1 MVQVRKLVLAI
12 AAASALSSGMARAL
26 DLGEVTLKSAANQP
40 LVAEIELLDVRDL
53 APADI
58 KPSLATPE
66 EFQKAGVNRDA
77 ILSDLTFTPVINS
90 GGRSVIRVTSRQ
102 PVSEPML
109 KFLVQVLW
117 PQGRLLRDYSVMVD
131 ASKFAPQGAAPV
143 QPAATPAV
151 TAPTPAKQGEF
162 TTGKRDTL
170 WDIAQ
175 KYPNN
180 GASVQQTML
189 AIQALNPDAFVDG
202 NINRLK
208 TGQVLRLPD
217 SQQATALGQGPAI
230 TEVARQNA
238 AWREGRRLGPRAQQL
253 DATRRT
259 GTGNAPAQTEAG
271 DKLSLVAADGKNGQG
286 KAGDRQARLAQA
298 KENLDA
304 TRRDNAELK
313 SRMGDLQ
320 SQLDKLQKL
329 IQLKND
335 QLAKLEAAGA
345 AAPAPAPAPAEAA
358 APAAPAAEAPAPAV
372 NAQLTPPPE
381 AAPATPAP
389 EAVTPPPAPVV
400 TAPVEPPAPVEDKPG
415 LFTKLLTSPIM
426 LGLVGGAAV
435 LILLLAALLL
445 ARKRKAQLE
454 AEKHMRMARAL
465 SEETDFDKDIDL
477 PPGSFEGLETPA
489 PSVKLAPAMVAASAA
504 AAVAAAEPA
513 PVVAAPHSEVIPTP
527 PLRPAAEPVVV
538 APVVEPLVASVIEP
552 VPAPVAQG
560 EPAADVLAEA
570 DRLLAEHRFNEA
582 VELLE
587 PAVKAE
593 PARSDLRLKLM
604 EAYAH
609 QGDRSA
615 FIGEERQLVAN
626 GENHNAVENLK
637 ARFPAMLGVAM
648 AAASAAAVAAE
659 LDAQYVK
666 DLLMDEPGSA
676 DPIDDT
682 FDSDFDLNLD
692 DDLSAPAEPDLD
704 VADFDDDLELDAPQP
719 LEAAANPEPEVEA
732 PSALDEDDLDF
743 EALLAQHNVPAEEPP
758 VDDLAEF
765 DLDIADDE
773 PAAPALA
780 PEAQAELDAQLAD
793 FENELNLDKPEVPPA
808 PVDDLELPED
818 FDLSLAEEM
827 DSAPAS
833 TPDKL
838 HADLGDVSAELDE
851 LSASLEHPP
860 IAEPFKAP
868 EPAALDDLDNL
879 DDLPPFEDDFD
890 YLSGTDESAT
900 KLDLARAYIDMG
912 DHDGAR
918 DILDEVVKEGTAGQ
932 QTEAREMLS
941 KLV

>member
-12 AAASALSSGMARAL
+12 AAATALSSGMARAL

-58 KPSLATPE
+58 KPSLASPE

-77 ILSDLTFTPVINS
+77 ILNDLTFTPVINS
-90 GGRSVIRVTSRQ
+90 GGRSVIRVTSKQ

-117 PQGRLLRDYSVMVD
+117 PQGRLLRDYSVLVD
-131 ASKFAPQGAAPV
+131 SSKFGPQNAAPV
-143 QPAATPAV
+143 QPATTPAV
-151 TAPTPAKQGEF
+151 TTQTQGSEGGY

-175 KYPNN
+175 KNAVPP
-180 GASVQQTML
+180 ASVQQTML

-217 SQQATALGQGPAI
+217 APQATALGQGPAI
-230 TEVARQNA
+230 AEVARQNA

-259 GTGNAPAQTEAG
+259 GTGNAPAQTETG

-335 QLAKLEAAGA
+335 QLAKLEAAS
-345 AAPAPAPAPAEAA
+345 AA
-358 APAAPAAEAPAPAV
+358 APAAPAADAAAATPAPAV
-372 NAQLTPPPE
+372 NAQLAPAPAPDAATPAAP
-381 AAPATPAP
+381 AAPATPP
-389 EAVTPPPAPVV
+389 EAATPAP
-400 TAPVEPPAPVEDKPG
+400 APAPAPVEAPAPAEAQPG
-415 LFTKLLTSPIM
+415 LFGKFLTSPIM
-426 LGLVGGAAV
+426 LGLIGGAAV

-445 ARKRKAQLE
+445 ARRRKAQLE

-465 SEETDFDKDIDL
+465 AEETDFDKDLDL
-477 PPGSFEGLETPA
+477 PPSSFEGLETPPPA
-489 PSVKLAPAMVAASAA
+489 VKLAPAMVAASAA

-513 PVVAAPHSEVIPTP
+513 PVVQPPVSEIIPTP
-527 PLRPAAEPVVV
+527 PLRPAAEPVVA

-552 VPAPVAQG
+552 KVAPVVAP
-560 EPAADVLAEA
+560 EADLLAEA
-570 DRLLAEHRFNEA
+570 DRLMAEGRLGEA
-582 VELLE
+582 AELLE
-587 PAVKAE
+587 PAVKAQPE
-593 PARSDLRLKLM
+593 RSDLRLKLM
-604 EAYAH
+604 EVYAH
-609 QGDRSA
+609 QGDRNA
-615 FIGEERQLVAN
+615 FIGEERQLVAT
-626 GENHNAVENLK
+626 GQNHNAVEALK

-648 AAASAAAVAAE
+648 AAAGAAAVAAE

-666 DLLMDEPGSA
+666 DLLMDEPGAA

-692 DDLSAPAEPDLD
+692 DDLGEPAEPDLD
-704 VADFDDDLELDAPQP
+704 VADFDDDLVLDAPQP
-719 LEAAANPEPEVEA
+719 LEAAAEPAPAVEA
-732 PSALDEDDLDF
+732 PSALEEDDLDF
-743 EALLAQHNVPAEEPP
+743 EALLAEHSAPAEAPP
-758 VDDLAEF
+758 VDDLADF
-765 DLDIADDE
+765 DLAIADDE
-773 PAAPALA
+773 PAAPTLD
-780 PEAQAELDAQLAD
+780 PELEAQLED
-793 FENELNLDKPEVPPA
+793 FEAELNLDKPEVPPA
-808 PVDDLELPED
+808 PVDDLELPDD

-827 DSAPAS
+827 DAAPQAA
-833 TPDKL
+833 PDKL
-838 HADLGDVSAELDE
+838 HEQLGDVSAELDK

-868 EPAALDDLDNL
+868 EKPALDDLDNL

-890 YLSGTDESAT
+890 YLSGTDEAAT
-900 KLDLARAYIDMG
+900 KLDLARAYIEMG

-918 DILDEVVKEGTAGQ
+918 DILDEVVKEGTEGQ
-932 QTEAREMLS
+932 QSEAREMLS
-941 KLV
+941 RLV

>member
-58 KPSLATPE
+58 KPSLASPE
-66 EFQKAGVNRDA
+66 DFQKAGVNREA
-77 ILSDLTFTPVINS
+77 ILNDLTFTPVINS

-117 PQGRLLRDYSVMVD
+117 PNGRLLRDYSVMVD
-131 ASKFAPQGAAPV
+131 AAKFAPQGAAPV
-143 QPAATPAV
+143 QPASTPAV
-151 TAPTPAKQGEF
+151 TTQTQGAQGNY
-162 TTGKRDTL
+162 TTTKRDTL
-170 WDIAQ
+170 WDIVQ
-175 KYPNN
+175 KNPVN

-208 TGQVLRLPD
+208 TGQVLRMPD
-217 SQQATALGQGPAI
+217 AQQATALGQGPAI
-230 TEVARQNA
+230 AEVARQNA

-286 KAGDRQARLAQA
+286 KAGDRQARLAVA

-345 AAPAPAPAPAEAA
+345 ETPATPAASAA
-358 APAAPAAEAPAPAV
+358 APATEAPAPAV
-372 NAQLTPPPE
+372 NAQLTPPAPGADTPAAAPTPAPAPE
-381 AAPATPAP
+381 AATPAP
-389 EAVTPPPAPVV
+389 AATPVQTPAPS
-400 TAPVEPPAPVEDKPG
+400 EDKPG
-415 LFTKLLTSPIM
+415 LFSKLLTSPVM

-445 ARKRKAQLE
+445 ARRRKAQLE

-465 SEETDFDKDIDL
+465 AEETEFDKDLDL

-504 AAVAAAEPA
+504 AAVAAAEPV
-513 PVVAAPHSEVIPTP
+513 PVVAAAHSDVIPTP
-527 PLRPAAEPVVV
+527 PLRPSAEPVVA
-538 APVVEPLVASVIEP
+538 APVVEPLVASVVEP
-552 VPAPVAQG
+552 VPAPVAAG
-560 EPAADVLAEA
+560 EPAVDVLAET
-570 DRLLAEHRFNEA
+570 DRLIAEHRFNEA
-582 VELLE
+582 AELLE
-587 PAVKAE
+587 PAIKAE
-593 PARSDLRLKLM
+593 PQRSDLRLKLM
-604 EAYAH
+604 EVYAH
-609 QGDRSA
+609 QGDRNG

-626 GENHNAVENLK
+626 GQNHAAVETLK
-637 ARFPAMLGVAM
+637 ERFPAMLGVAM
-648 AAASAAAVAAE
+648 AAAGAAALAAE

-666 DLLMDEPGSA
+666 DLLMDEPGAA

-692 DDLSAPAEPDLD
+692 DDLSEPAEPDLD
-704 VADFDDDLELDAPQP
+704 VADFDDDLVLDAPQP
-719 LEAAANPEPEVEA
+719 LEAAEAEPKVEA
-732 PSALDEDDLDF
+732 PSALEEDDLDF
-743 EALLAQHNVPAEEPP
+743 EALLAEHSKGSDAPA
-758 VDDLAEF
+758 VDDLADF
-765 DLDIADDE
+765 DLSLADDE
-773 PAAPALA
+773 PVPPTLTAEPD
-780 PEAQAELDAQLAD
+780 PELDAQLAD
-793 FENELNLDKPEVPPA
+793 FEHELNLDKPEVPPA
-808 PVDDLELPED
+808 PVHDLELPED

-827 DSAPAS
+827 DS
-833 TPDKL
+833 TPDTL
-838 HADLGDVSAELDE
+838 HAGLGDVSDELDK

-860 IAEPFKAP
+860 IPEPFKAP
-868 EPAALDDLDNL
+868 QKPVPDALDSL

-900 KLDLARAYIDMG
+900 KLDLARAYIEMG

-918 DILDEVVKEGTAGQ
+918 DILDEVVKEGTQGQ
-932 QTEAREMLS
+932 QSEAREMLS
-941 KLV
+941 RLV

>member
-58 KPSLATPE
+58 KPSLASPE
-66 EFQKAGVNRDA
+66 DFQKAGVNREA

-131 ASKFAPQGAAPV
+131 AAKFAPQGAAPV
-143 QPAATPAV
+143 QPAPTPAV
-151 TAPTPAKQGEF
+151 TVPTQGKQGEY
-162 TTGKRDTL
+162 TTSKRDTL
-170 WDIAQ
+170 WDIVQ
-175 KYPNN
+175 KYPNK

-217 SQQATALGQGPAI
+217 TQQATALAQGPAI
-230 TEVARQNA
+230 AEVARQNA

-304 TRRDNAELK
+304 TRRSNAELK
-313 SRMGDLQ
+313 DRMGDLQ

-345 AAPAPAPAPAEAA
+345 AAPAAAPAPAPA
-358 APAAPAAEAPAPAV
+358 PAAPVAAAPAV

-381 AAPATPAP
+381 APAATPAP
-389 EAVTPPPAPVV
+389 EAVAPAPAPAPVV
-400 TAPVEPPAPVEDKPG
+400 TAPVEPPAPSEDKPG
-415 LFTKLLTSPIM
+415 LFTKLLTSPVM

-465 SEETDFDKDIDL
+465 SEETDFDKDLDL
-477 PPGSFEGLETPA
+477 PPSSFEGLDTPA

-513 PVVAAPHSEVIPTP
+513 AVVAAPHSEIIPTP
-527 PLRPAAEPVVV
+527 PLRPAAEPVVA

-570 DRLLAEHRFNEA
+570 DRLLAENRFHEA

-626 GENHNAVENLK
+626 GENHNAVEGLK
-637 ARFPAMLGVAM
+637 NRFPAMLGVAM

-666 DLLMDEPGSA
+666 DLLMDEPGAA

-704 VADFDDDLELDAPQP
+704 IADFDDDLELDAPQP
-719 LEAAANPEPEVEA
+719 LEAAAEPEPGVEA

-743 EALLAQHNVPAEEPP
+743 EALLAQHNTPAEVSP
-758 VDDLAEF
+758 VDDLADF

-773 PAAPALA
+773 PAAPALT
-780 PEAQAELDAQLAD
+780 PEAQGELDAQLAD

-827 DSAPAS
+827 DAAPAS

-851 LSASLEHPP
+851 LSASLEQPP

-868 EPAALDDLDNL
+868 APAALDDLDNL